1 MMKSFL
7 KFAVIFGITLLLSG
21 CTSIKDVEEIAC
33 KYVSVIIQDEWNELA
48 RTNGSFRKYMSS
60 GNYRPATCAAVKLGE
75 PLRKNYWHD
84 ATAYLHNGKEVG
96 ITVEVKDG
104 HVYVQMAEEL
114 FWRWKY

>member
-7 KFAVIFGITLLLSG
+7 KFAVIIGITLLLSG
-21 CTSIKDVEEIAC
+21 CTSTKDVEEIAC

-84 ATAYLHNGKEVG
+84 ATAYLHNGKDVG

-104 HVYVQMAEEL
+104 HVYVQMTEDL